1 MKQLLIS
8 ACLAIYGLGSAQASA
23 TYYNGATNLTGYAL
37 KTKLSE
43 IITNGHK
50 DMGYDGLY
58 DIYPTS
64 DTDNYYEKD
73 GTVLDMYSENPAGKD
88 PYNFSHG
95 QKKCGQ
101 YKVEGDC
108 YNREHSIPQSI
119 FNSAR
124 PMVSDAHQVL
134 PTDGKVNGM
143 RSNFPHG
150 EVKTVKSTSLN
161 GSKLGTSNVPG
172 FSGTVFEPI
181 DEFKGDFARIYFYF
195 ATRYEDKIASYSYGM
210 FNNTKNQA
218 FTSGFLAMLQKW
230 HAQDPVSQKEID
242 RNNAVFAIQKNRNP
256 YIDHPEWVTAIWGN
270 KLATEDLAF
279 SKNYKIYPNPAKSG
293 GTITVQGDDLKKF
306 DKAWIYNLVGQKVQ
320 EINQPFKNG
329 NSIQINNLPKGI
341 YILKTGEL
349 NTKFI
354 VD

>member
-1 MKQLLIS
+1 MKKFLIS
-8 ACLAIYGLGSAQASA
+8 VCVAIYSLSYAQAPSN
-23 TYYNGATNLTGYAL
+23 YYNGTSNLSGYPL
-37 KTKLSE
+37 KEKLSS
-43 IITNGHK
+43 IISAGHQDK
-50 DMGYDGLY
+50 GYDGLY

-64 DTDNYYEKD
+64 DTDKYYEKD
-73 GTVLDMYSENPAGKD
+73 GTVLDMYSEIPTAKD
-88 PYNFSHG
+88 PYNFTHG
-95 QKKCGQ
+95 QKQCGQ
-101 YKVEGDC
+101 YKKEGDC
-108 YNREHSIPQSI
+108 YNREHSIPQSV

-124 PMVSDAHQVL
+124 PMVSDAHHVV

-150 EVKTVKSTSLN
+150 NVKTVKSTSLN

-195 ATRYEDKIASYSYGM
+195 VTRYADKIPGYNYAM
-210 FNNTKNQA
+210 FSKNKDQGIA
-218 FTSGFLAMLQKW
+218 NGFLEMLQQW
-230 HAQDPVSQKEID
+230 HTQDPVSQRELD
-242 RNNAVFAIQKNRNP
+242 RNNAIFAIQKNRNP
-256 YIDHPEWVTAIWGN
+256 FIDHPEWVTEIWGN
-270 KLATEDLAF
+270 KLATDELSF

-306 DKAWIYNLVGQKVQ
+306 EKAWIYNLVGQKVQ